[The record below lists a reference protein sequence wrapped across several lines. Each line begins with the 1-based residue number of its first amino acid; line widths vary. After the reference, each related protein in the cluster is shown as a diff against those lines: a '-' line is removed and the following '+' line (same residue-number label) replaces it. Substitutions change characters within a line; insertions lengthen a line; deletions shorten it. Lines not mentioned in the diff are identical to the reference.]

1 MFKFC
6 KKIIKDE
13 KGQALMIAFA
23 LLVIGGLTIVPSLGL
38 NYTSAKTSNALQTGV
53 KGTYAADAGIEDAL
67 WSLANSQSPPTQLP
81 GNINGMRVD
90 MQTVDRGS
98 YTLYFDELVEPA
110 NHSDYLDVTSNMTW
124 DAGANAYKYTI
135 TVTWLAD
142 PGSPPIFLEEAGARI
157 PPGFSYQAGSA
168 ANITENLS
176 TDEPD
181 ETLDSQG
188 AYMLNWVLGSP
199 SPKIDENI
207 MELTQIFYITG
218 SGNEE
223 GHYTWVLSRR
233 EDVGAV
239 GQING
244 TYYDILATASNLET
258 NEVTAKI
265 AVKAILGGG
274 DTHITSWQI
283 NN

>member
-168 ANITENLS
+168 ANFTENLS
-176 TDEPD
+176 
-181 ETLDSQG
+181 
-188 AYMLNWVLGSP
+188 LN
-199 SPKIDENI
+199 DENI